1 MPVGT
6 VPGNPDIVRGVSAPS
21 ATARVA
27 TDTESDPC
35 SRPRS
40 PSPSRPPGSA
50 GWAIGLAVGLLVAA
64 VASPVFA
71 PRNALAATDQAP
83 EHTISVSGTGHV
95 VISPDVADLRL
106 GVSVTKPTVK
116 AARAAAAESMNRV
129 IAALKKLG
137 IADADLQTSGLSL
150 QPVYDYSNNGNPP
163 KLTGYTL
170 SNGVAVTIRDLDKI
184 GDAIDDGL
192 AAGATTLDGVTF
204 RVDDPAKAQAQ
215 ARQQAMAQ
223 AKSMADTL
231 ASSAGVSITGVAS
244 ISESS
249 APTPNPIYFD
259 AGEGP
264 GARRRQ
270 RDAGQR
276 RHERRDRHRLG
287 GLPHPL
293 KPCGGGRR
301 IGCMNADLRRRGLL
315 AVVIFVLLLVP
326 IACNASGY
334 SY

>member
-1 MPVGT
+1 MARCLGRGTSGAVPVGT
-6 VPGNPDIVRGVSAPS
+6 VPGNPGAVRGVSAPS
-21 ATARVA
+21 ATACVA
-27 TDTESDPC
+27 TDTESDLMQQTTITLTLPTA
-35 SRPRS
+35 RIRWI
-40 PSPSRPPGSA
+40 GV
-50 GWAIGLAVGLLVAA
+50 GLAAGLVVAA

-71 PRNALAATDQAP
+71 PRNALAATDQTP

-106 GVSVTKPTVK
+106 GVSVTKSTVK
-116 AARAAAAESMNRV
+116 AARAAAADSMNRV
-129 IAALKKLG
+129 MAALKKLG

-259 AGEGP
+259 AGKAQALAADSATPVSVGTN
-264 GARRRQ
+264 
-270 RDAGQR
+270 DVIVTVSVVY
-276 RHERRDRHRLG
+276 L
-287 GLPHPL
+287 
-293 KPCGGGRR
+293 
-301 IGCMNADLRRRGLL
+301 IG
-315 AVVIFVLLLVP
+315 
-326 IACNASGY
+326 
-334 SY
+334 